1 MGKVSPREGEK
12 PVWQLVGEGL
22 RATGV
27 PGFTQQAEC
36 PLPEAT
42 QKSLGG
48 EWIIKRQT
56 WFQQGPA
63 PQVPRGGTGGR
74 SWNGCLDRRHLLV
87 MRQETEREDLLAPV
101 WASADSQN
109 CHHMAAGTA
118 LLFTSFPLKGG
129 QDTQVHTAIKHSI
142 FSSNFHSMT

>member
-56 WFQQGPA
+56 
-63 PQVPRGGTGGR
+63 
-74 SWNGCLDRRHLLV
+74 
-87 MRQETEREDLLAPV
+87 
-101 WASADSQN
+101 
-109 CHHMAAGTA
+109 
-118 LLFTSFPLKGG
+118 
-129 QDTQVHTAIKHSI
+129 
-142 FSSNFHSMT
+142 